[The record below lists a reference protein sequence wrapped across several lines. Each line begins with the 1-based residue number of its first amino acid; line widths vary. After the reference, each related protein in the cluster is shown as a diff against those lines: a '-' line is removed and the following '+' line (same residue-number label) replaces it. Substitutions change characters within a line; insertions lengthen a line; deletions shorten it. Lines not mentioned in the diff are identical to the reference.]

1 MTRPHVT
8 VTDAQYQELL
18 DAIDVAA
25 ATQAGW
31 HTAAH
36 TLGAQHP
43 DTVALDRRLTRLYA
57 LSAHIVLHSTATTA
71 QQGNG
76 GGRAVSQRPAQRRG

>member
-1 MTRPHVT
+1 MTRTHVT
-8 VTDAQYQELL
+8 VTDGQYQELL

-43 DTVALDRRLTRLYA
+43 DTLALDRRLTRLYA

-71 QQGNG
+71 Q
-76 GGRAVSQRPAQRRG
+76 PARRRG

>member
-1 MTRPHVT
+1 MTRTHVT

-25 ATQAGW
+25 TQAGW

-36 TLGAQHP
+36 TLGAEHP
-43 DTVALDRRLTRLYA
+43 DTLALDRRLTRLYA

-71 QQGNG
+71 QPI
-76 GGRAVSQRPAQRRG
+76 RRRG

>member
-1 MTRPHVT
+1 MTRTHVT

-18 DAIDVAA
+18 DAIDVAAA

-76 GGRAVSQRPAQRRG
+76 RAVSQPPSHRRG

>member
-1 MTRPHVT
+1 MTRTHVT

-36 TLGAQHP
+36 TLGDQHP
-43 DTVALDRRLTRLYA
+43 DTLALDRRLTRLYA

-71 QQGNG
+71 Q
-76 GGRAVSQRPAQRRG
+76 PARRRG

>member
-1 MTRPHVT
+1 MTRTHVT

-36 TLGAQHP
+36 AMGAQHP
-43 DTVALDRRLTRLYA
+43 DTLALDRRLTRLYA
-57 LSAHIVLHSTATTA
+57 LSAHVVLHSTATTA
-71 QQGNG
+71 
-76 GGRAVSQRPAQRRG
+76 RPARGRG